1 MFVVVSSAFIII
13 TGSFI
18 CTLLTSIAV
27 DDQKANTL
35 SLYRITVSYN
45 MHVDSYMPPYC
56 NSGVS
61 SQSRIWCLVK
71 QLMIPFSYA
80 PTLQ

>member
-35 SLYRITVSYN
+35 SLYRSTVSY
-45 MHVDSYMPPYC
+45 MQVDSYMSVTCHHTVTAGYLLNPG
-56 NSGVS
+56 SGVG
-61 SQSRIWCLVK
+61 
-71 QLMIPFSYA
+71 
-80 PTLQ
+80 